1 MNISKSECYYLGYVS
16 KAQGFKG
23 GVISFLDVD
32 NPTQYKKLGRVLV
45 DMNGILTPF
54 FLESINLKDK
64 GFAHMKF
71 EGVNSKDDASNIT
84 GKELYLPL
92 TDLPKLPEN
101 EYYLHDLVGM
111 TVEDASAGELGKVD
125 SVLDFS
131 RNPLIQVVKG
141 GEEVLI
147 PISKPF
153 LVKVDKAAKRIH
165 VDLPEGLIEVN
176 RS

>member
-1 MNISKSECYYLGYVS
+1 MNISKDECYYLGYVS
-16 KAQGFKG
+16 KTQGFKG

-32 NPTQYKKLGRVLV
+32 NPAQYKKLGRVLI

-64 GFAHMKF
+64 GFAHMKL
-71 EGVNSKDDASNIT
+71 EGVNSRDEAVNIA
-84 GKELYLPL
+84 GNELYLPL
-92 TDLPKLPEN
+92 TDLPKLPDD

-111 TVEDASAGELGKVD
+111 TVEDATAGDLGKVD
-125 SVLDFS
+125 RVLDYA

-141 GEEVLI
+141 GDEILI
-147 PISKPF
+147 PILKPF

-176 RS
+176 QS